1 MLLFKRRIRKA
12 IPGMVIPGVNLYKN
26 KYHNSSARVLTGA
39 KWWQTVARA
48 YAVTRFPALS
58 AFSRNCVT
66 TALITRECH
75 TFTADCH
82 FYRVSLTV
90 LTVDTV
96 LEPTSYIHSCKST
109 NLKMWHGQE
118 IDSIQLGLVFMR
130 QKLHVVAKVCSSL
143 IKTG

>member
-1 MLLFKRRIRKA
+1 M
-12 IPGMVIPGVNLYKN
+12 
-26 KYHNSSARVLTGA
+26 
-39 KWWQTVARA
+39 ARA

-58 AFSRNCVT
+58 AFSGNCVT
-66 TALITRECH
+66 TAPITRECH

-82 FYRVSLTV
+82 FYRVSLKV
-90 LTVDTV
+90 FTVDTV

-130 QKLHVVAKVCSSL
+130 QKLHVVAKVCGSL